1 MQAYGEAFA
10 QVYNLLWA
18 NFARDIAPRILDFYA
33 ATEIASSQQTLLDL
47 CCGTGQLALYF
58 LERGYRVT
66 GIDLSEPMLDCARA
80 NTSMFVQAGQAR
92 FVQGDASSYTLDT
105 PVGLAV
111 SSFDALN
118 HLPSLDAL
126 RDCFACTH
134 AATVPGGTF
143 IFDLNTR
150 AGLQR
155 WNNINVTDTAD
166 LVVINRGIYDGGERA
181 YTRIS
186 GFVRIDD
193 QARYTRFD
201 ELVYNTVYDLAAV
214 YDLLLQTGWQKVSFA
229 RGSDLSTS
237 LAEPEHEGRIF
248 VIASR

>member
-18 NFARDIAPRILDFYA
+18 SFARDIAPRILDFYA

-58 LERGYRVT
+58 LERGYQVT
-66 GIDLSEPMLDCARA
+66 GIDLSEPMLNCARA
-80 NTSMFVQAGQAR
+80 NASMFVQAGQAR
-92 FVQGDASSYTLDT
+92 FLQGDASSYTLDA

-126 RDCFACTH
+126 RDCFACTY
-134 AATVPGGTF
+134 AATLPGGTF

-150 AGLQR
+150 TGLQR
-155 WNNINVTDTAD
+155 WNNINVTETAD
-166 LVVINRGIYDGGERA
+166 SMVITRGIYDGSERA

-193 QARYTRFD
+193 QNRYTRFD
-201 ELVYNTVYDLAAV
+201 ELIYNTVYDLAAV
-214 YDLLLQTGWQKVSFA
+214 GELLLQTGWQKVSFA
-229 RGSDLSTS
+229 HGSDLSAS
-237 LAEPEHEGRIF
+237 VPEPEREGRIF
-248 VIASR
+248 VIATR